1 MTHARLLRFDAFG
14 TGAHAQHLQGA
25 PLSKDRGAVGG
36 VQRARVGGR
45 IAGRVPD
52 LMNRWNDHVLVRR
65 NGKVALQCAWCKF
78 QAKLAT
84 TSGRPALRIR
94 ETRLVCN
101 ICTREGNAD
110 DKRGSGNVAL
120 CKALNLSSTEGGAT
134 CFYLYH
140 RYFFGST
147 PVASGA
153 APAAA
158 ADDSELAAPERLDDA
173 MDDAQ

>member
-1 MTHARLLRFDAFG
+1 MRVFFGLMRLERGRMHSTSKVLLFPMIEELVAASSARASA
-14 TGAHAQHLQGA
+14 GASQ
-25 PLSKDRGAVGG
+25 V
-36 VQRARVGGR
+36 
-45 IAGRVPD
+45 RVPE

-65 NGKVALQCAWCKF
+65 NGKAALQCAWCKF

-120 CKALNLSSTEGGAT
+120 CRALNLSSTEGGAT

-140 RYFFGST
+140 RHFFGST
-147 PVASGA
+147 PVTSGA

-158 ADDSELAAPERLDDA
+158 ADDSESAAPERLDDA

>member
-1 MTHARLLRFDAFG
+1 MRVFFGLMRLERGRMHSTSKVLLFPRIEELVAASSARASA
-14 TGAHAQHLQGA
+14 GASQ
-25 PLSKDRGAVGG
+25 V
-36 VQRARVGGR
+36 
-45 IAGRVPD
+45 RVPE

-65 NGKVALQCAWCKF
+65 SGKASLQCAWCKL

-84 TSGRPALRIR
+84 SSGRPSLRIR
-94 ETRLVCN
+94 ESRLVCSH
-101 ICTREGNAD
+101 CTRALNAD
-110 DKRGSGNVAL
+110 DKRGIADVAL
-120 CKALNLSSTEGGAT
+120 CKALSLSSTEGGAT

-140 RYFFGST
+140 RHFFGST